1 MLLRKEV
8 LFEMLLQEEVLLLP
22 VGDAS
27 SEGGALSGGTSSAEG
42 RATWRHLG

>member
-8 LFEMLLQEEVLLLP
+8 LFEMLLRKEVLLLP

-27 SEGGALSGGTSSAEG
+27 SEGGALSGGTSLAEG
-42 RATWRHLG
+42 RAT